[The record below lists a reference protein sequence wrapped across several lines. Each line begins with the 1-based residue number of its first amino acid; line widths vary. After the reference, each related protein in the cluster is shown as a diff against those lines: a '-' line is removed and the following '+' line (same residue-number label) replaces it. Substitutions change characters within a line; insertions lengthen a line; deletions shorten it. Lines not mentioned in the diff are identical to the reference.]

1 MCGKAYDPRFIVAW
15 PSARYAVMGA
25 AQASDTV
32 FSILA
37 RARERGDKKASHEE
51 LEQLR
56 ERVKQSY
63 EEQTDIRYGAAR
75 GWVDAIIQPHETRD
89 VLVQLLQY
97 VSRPMSRARFH
108 TGVIQV

>member
-1 MCGKAYDPRFIVAW
+1 ML
-15 PSARYAVMGA
+15 GA

-37 RARERGDKKASHEE
+37 RTRERGDKKTSPEKIE
-51 LEQLR
+51 KLR
-56 ERVKQSY
+56 LNVKQSY

-89 VLVQLLQY
+89 VLIRLLQY
-97 VSRPMSRARFH
+97 VSRPMPKAHFH